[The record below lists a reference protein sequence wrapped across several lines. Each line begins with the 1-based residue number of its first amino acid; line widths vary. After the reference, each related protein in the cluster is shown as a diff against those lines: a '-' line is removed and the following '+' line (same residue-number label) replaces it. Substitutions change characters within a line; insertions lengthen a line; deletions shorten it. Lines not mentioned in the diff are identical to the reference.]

1 MLPLA
6 ERQPELF
13 DLPGTNPAVNQ
24 EFHLDS
30 TLEQLELY
38 DFQVDCEEPGQAVAK
53 VFSENPL
60 MPGAILTDRS
70 QLVGMISR
78 RRFLEH
84 LSRPYGVELFSRRPI
99 QTLHKFTEEEFLLF
113 PANTLIVMAARRVL
127 QRSPEL
133 LNEPIVVEL
142 MPNVYRLLDIHQ
154 LLVAQSHIHELATKL
169 IKEQNKAQL
178 IQTEKLA
185 SLGQM
190 VAGIAHEIRNPVQCI
205 SGNISFLVNYFED
218 LLTLV
223 DAYEQEQSEE
233 SQTILN
239 VKEDIEFDFLQPDLS
254 KVMQTL
260 EVATNRLTK
269 IVGGMRNFSHM
280 DGTQKQLANIHE
292 CIDSTLLI
300 LENRLKKG
308 IQVQKNYGDPIELKC
323 YSGQISQVF
332 MNLIVN
338 GLDALM
344 EKAEHLDPIES
355 WQPTIEITTTTQIIH
370 QNPWVSIKI
379 TDNGPGIKPEIQQ
392 RIFDSF
398 FTTKPVG
405 KGTGLGL
412 AISHQIITEK
422 HQGKLNF
429 TSTIGVGTEF
439 EILLPFN
446 EPLN

>member
-13 DLPGTNPAVNQ
+13 DLPGTNFSGNP

-30 TLEQLELY
+30 TLEELELY
-38 DFQVDCEEPGQAVAK
+38 DFQIDCEQPGQAVAK

-84 LSRPYGVELFSRRPI
+84 MSRPYGVELFSRRPI
-99 QTLHKFTEEEFLLF
+99 ETLHKFTQEEFLLF
-113 PANTLIVMAARRVL
+113 PANALIVMAARRVL
-127 QRSPEL
+127 QRSPQL

-205 SGNISFLVNYFED
+205 SGNLSFLVNYFED
-218 LLTLV
+218 LLTLIQ
-223 DAYEQEQSEE
+223 AYEQEHLEE
-233 SQTILN
+233 METILN
-239 VKEDIEFDFLQPDLS
+239 CKEDIEFEFLQQDLP

-260 EVATNRLTK
+260 EVATHRLTK

-280 DGTQKQLANIHE
+280 DGNQKQLANIHE

-308 IQVQKNYGDPIELKC
+308 IQVQKNYGVSIELKC
-323 YSGQISQVF
+323 YSGQLSQVF

-338 GLDALM
+338 ALDALM
-344 EKAEHLDPIES
+344 EKAEKPDPLES
-355 WQPTIEITTTTQIIH
+355 WEPTIEISTTTKIIH
-370 QNPWVSIKI
+370 HNPWVSIKI
-379 TDNGPGIKPEIQQ
+379 ADNGPGIKPEIQQ
-392 RIFDSF
+392 RIFDNF

-422 HQGKLNF
+422 HQGKLNL
-429 TSTIGVGTEF
+429 TSTVGVGTEF

-446 EPLN
+446 